1 MIRKMEKKEFL
12 WLETNIKAHD
22 FIPAQ
27 YWEKNYGP
35 VREMLPQAEIYVWE
49 EDGQIQGFAG
59 LYEDYIAGIFVLE
72 QAQSKGIGG
81 QLLNYI
87 KGRKPLFKSEGLHQ
101 KNIRA
106 VKFYK
111 REGFQIKKESADQ
124 ETERRN
130 TLWSGIP
137 KKTREEIRMIIE
149 NNPKQLAAMEEFHKG
164 NRAEGLRPSGR
175 VCGPVQRRI

>member
-1 MIRKMEKKEFL
+1 MIRKMEKKDL
-12 WLETNIKAHD
+12 DRVSKIWLETNIKAHD

-72 QAQSKGIGG
+72 QTQSKGIGG

-87 KGRKPLFKSEGLHQ
+87 KGRKPYLSLKVYQ

-111 REGFQIKKESADQ
+111 REGFQIKEESTDQ
-124 ETERRN
+124 ETGEKEY
-130 TLWSGIP
+130 T
-137 KKTREEIRMIIE
+137 
-149 NNPKQLAAMEEFHKG
+149 MEWH
-164 NRAEGLRPSGR
+164 S
-175 VCGPVQRRI
+175 

>member
-1 MIRKMEKKEFL
+1 MIRKMEKEDLDRISKI
-12 WLETNIKAHD
+12 WLDTNIKAHD

-27 YWEKNYGP
+27 YWEKNYEP
-35 VREMLPQAEIYVWE
+35 AREMLPQAEVYVWE
-49 EDGQIQGFAG
+49 ENGQIQGFAG
-59 LYEDYIAGIFVLE
+59 LYEEYIAGIFVPE

-87 KGRKPLFKSEGLHQ
+87 KGRKPYLSLKVYQ

-124 ETERRN
+124 ETGEKEY
-130 TLWSGIP
+130 T
-137 KKTREEIRMIIE
+137 
-149 NNPKQLAAMEEFHKG
+149 MEWH
-164 NRAEGLRPSGR
+164 S
-175 VCGPVQRRI
+175 

>member
-1 MIRKMEKKEFL
+1 MIRKMEKEDLDRISKI
-12 WLETNIKAHD
+12 WLDTNIKAHD

-49 EDGQIQGFAG
+49 EDGKIQGFAG

-72 QAQSKGIGG
+72 QAQSKGIGW

-87 KGRKPLFKSEGLHQ
+87 KGRKPYLSLKVYQ

-124 ETERRN
+124 ETGEKEY
-130 TLWSGIP
+130 T
-137 KKTREEIRMIIE
+137 
-149 NNPKQLAAMEEFHKG
+149 MEWH
-164 NRAEGLRPSGR
+164 S
-175 VCGPVQRRI
+175 

>member
-1 MIRKMEKKEFL
+1 MIRKMEKKDL
-12 WLETNIKAHD
+12 DRVSKIWLETNIKAHD
-22 FIPAQ
+22 FIPVQ

-35 VREMLPQAEIYVWE
+35 VREMLPQAEVYVWE
-49 EDGQIQGFAG
+49 ENGQIQGFAG

-87 KGRKPLFKSEGLHQ
+87 KGRKPYLSLKVYQ

-124 ETERRN
+124 ETGEKEY
-130 TLWSGIP
+130 T
-137 KKTREEIRMIIE
+137 
-149 NNPKQLAAMEEFHKG
+149 MEWH
-164 NRAEGLRPSGR
+164 S
-175 VCGPVQRRI
+175 

>member
-1 MIRKMEKKEFL
+1 MIRKMEKEDLDRISKI
-12 WLETNIKAHD
+12 WLDTNIKAHD

-27 YWEKNYGP
+27 YWEKNYEP
-35 VREMLPQAEIYVWE
+35 VREMLPQAEVYVWE
-49 EDGQIQGFAG
+49 EDGKIQGFAG

-72 QAQSKGIGG
+72 QARSKGIGG

-87 KGRKPLFKSEGLHQ
+87 KGRKPYLSLKVYQ

-124 ETERRN
+124 ETGEKEY
-130 TLWSGIP
+130 T
-137 KKTREEIRMIIE
+137 
-149 NNPKQLAAMEEFHKG
+149 MEWH
-164 NRAEGLRPSGR
+164 S
-175 VCGPVQRRI
+175 

>member
-1 MIRKMEKKEFL
+1 MIRKMEKKDL
-12 WLETNIKAHD
+12 DRVSKIWLETNINAHD

-27 YWEKNYGP
+27 YWEKNYGL

-49 EDGQIQGFAG
+49 EDGKIQGFAG

-72 QAQSKGIGG
+72 QARSKGIGG

-87 KGRKPLFKSEGLHQ
+87 KGRKPYLSLKVYQ

-124 ETERRN
+124 ETGEKEY
-130 TLWSGIP
+130 T
-137 KKTREEIRMIIE
+137 
-149 NNPKQLAAMEEFHKG
+149 MEWH
-164 NRAEGLRPSGR
+164 S
-175 VCGPVQRRI
+175 

>member
-1 MIRKMEKKEFL
+1 MIRKMEKEDLDRVSKI
-12 WLETNIKAHD
+12 WLDTNIKAHD

-27 YWEKNYGP
+27 YWEKNYEP
-35 VREMLPQAEIYVWE
+35 VKEMLPQAEVYVWE
-49 EDGQIQGFAG
+49 EKGQIQGFVG
-59 LYEDYIAGIFVLE
+59 LYEDYIAGIFVPE

-87 KGRKPLFKSEGLHQ
+87 KGRKPYLSLKVYQ

-124 ETERRN
+124 ETGEKEY
-130 TLWSGIP
+130 T
-137 KKTREEIRMIIE
+137 
-149 NNPKQLAAMEEFHKG
+149 MEWH
-164 NRAEGLRPSGR
+164 S
-175 VCGPVQRRI
+175 

>member
-1 MIRKMEKKEFL
+1 MIRKMEKKDL
-12 WLETNIKAHD
+12 DRVSKIWLETNINAHD

-27 YWEKNYGP
+27 YWEKNYGL

-87 KGRKPLFKSEGLHQ
+87 KGRKPYLSLKVYQ

-124 ETERRN
+124 ETGEKEYN
-130 TLWSGIP
+130 
-137 KKTREEIRMIIE
+137 
-149 NNPKQLAAMEEFHKG
+149 MEWH
-164 NRAEGLRPSGR
+164 S
-175 VCGPVQRRI
+175 

>member
-1 MIRKMEKKEFL
+1 MIRKMEKEDLDRISKI
-12 WLETNIKAHD
+12 WLDTNIKAHD

-27 YWEKNYGP
+27 YWEKNNEP
-35 VREMLPQAEIYVWE
+35 VREMLPQAEVYVWE
-49 EDGQIQGFAG
+49 ENGQIQGFAG
-59 LYEDYIAGIFVLE
+59 LYEEYIAGIFVPE

-87 KGRKPLFKSEGLHQ
+87 KGRKPYLSLKVYQ

-124 ETERRN
+124 ETGEKEY
-130 TLWSGIP
+130 T
-137 KKTREEIRMIIE
+137 
-149 NNPKQLAAMEEFHKG
+149 MEWH
-164 NRAEGLRPSGR
+164 S
-175 VCGPVQRRI
+175 

>member
-1 MIRKMEKKEFL
+1 MIRKMEKKDL
-12 WLETNIKAHD
+12 DRVSKIWLDTNIKAHD

-35 VREMLPQAEIYVWE
+35 VREMLPQAEVYVWE
-49 EDGQIQGFAG
+49 EKGQIQGFAG
-59 LYEDYIAGIFVLE
+59 LYEEYIAGIFVPE

-87 KGRKPLFKSEGLHQ
+87 KGRKPYLSLKVYQ
-101 KNIRA
+101 QNIRA

-124 ETERRN
+124 ETGEKEY
-130 TLWSGIP
+130 T
-137 KKTREEIRMIIE
+137 
-149 NNPKQLAAMEEFHKG
+149 MEWH
-164 NRAEGLRPSGR
+164 S
-175 VCGPVQRRI
+175 

>member
-1 MIRKMEKKEFL
+1 MIRKMEKSDLDRVSKI
-12 WLETNIKAHD
+12 WLDTNIKAHD

-27 YWEKNYGP
+27 YWEKNYEP
-35 VREMLPQAEIYVWE
+35 VKEMLPQAEVYVWE
-49 EDGQIQGFAG
+49 EKGQIQGFVG
-59 LYEDYIAGIFVLE
+59 LYEDYIAGIFVPE

-87 KGRKPLFKSEGLHQ
+87 KGRKPYLSLKVYQ

-124 ETERRN
+124 ETGEKEY
-130 TLWSGIP
+130 T
-137 KKTREEIRMIIE
+137 
-149 NNPKQLAAMEEFHKG
+149 MEWH
-164 NRAEGLRPSGR
+164 S
-175 VCGPVQRRI
+175 

>member
-1 MIRKMEKKEFL
+1 
-12 WLETNIKAHD
+12 
-22 FIPAQ
+22 
-27 YWEKNYGP
+27 
-35 VREMLPQAEIYVWE
+35 MLPQAEIYVWE

-87 KGRKPLFKSEGLHQ
+87 KGRKPYLSLKVYQ
-101 KNIRA
+101 QNIRA

-124 ETERRN
+124 ETGEKEY
-130 TLWSGIP
+130 T
-137 KKTREEIRMIIE
+137 
-149 NNPKQLAAMEEFHKG
+149 MEWH
-164 NRAEGLRPSGR
+164 S
-175 VCGPVQRRI
+175 

>member
-1 MIRKMEKKEFL
+1 MIRKMEKEDLDRISKI

-35 VREMLPQAEIYVWE
+35 VREMLPQAEVYVWE
-49 EDGQIQGFAG
+49 EKGQIQGFAG
-59 LYEDYIAGIFVLE
+59 LYEEYIAGIFVPE

-87 KGRKPLFKSEGLHQ
+87 KGRKPYLSLKVYQ

-111 REGFQIKKESADQ
+111 REGFQIKEESTGQ
-124 ETERRN
+124 ETGEKEY
-130 TLWSGIP
+130 T
-137 KKTREEIRMIIE
+137 
-149 NNPKQLAAMEEFHKG
+149 MEWH
-164 NRAEGLRPSGR
+164 S
-175 VCGPVQRRI
+175 